1 MSNSP
6 FPSLSSQ
13 DPHENTRL
21 KIQEHPYF
29 RAWYLSLGKETRAVF
44 DLLYLTDVTPQLIS
58 FARQVPEGEWWGSL
72 FLRVISG
79 SIPDSAT
86 SSTLTD
92 NALLT
97 VIVDMEHF
105 GRRTQS
111 RVG

>member
-1 MSNSP
+1 MRNSP
-6 FPSLSSQ
+6 FPSLPSL

-29 RAWYLSLGKETRAVF
+29 PAWYLSLGKETRAVF
-44 DLLYLTDVTPQLIS
+44 ELLYLTDVTPQLIS
-58 FARQVPEGEWWGSL
+58 FARQVPEVEWWGSL

-79 SIPDSAT
+79 SNPDST
-86 SSTLTD
+86 TRSFLTD

-111 RVG
+111 RMG